1 MENQC
6 SVCVP
11 HLINSLLR
19 AFVDPMQSKERLEI
33 LFIQK
38 QYFFLIREIQ
48 IILFCRLL
56 TQTREHNLINKPLFD
71 ENGTCIQG
79 LDGYQDSRM
88 AR

>member
-6 SVCVP
+6 PVCVP

-19 AFVDPMQSKERLEI
+19 AFADPMQSKERLEI

-56 TQTREHNLINKPLFD
+56 TQTREHNLINTPLFD